1 MVMNTKRD
9 ISGDLRT
16 GMTSADGA
24 GRPVLIRV
32 DGAASDQATVRLYE
46 NGLLR
51 PTRTPVFDRVVE
63 QARRIF
69 SCTTSLLTIIDEDND
84 RQFFKAEAGLML
96 AADEARETSL
106 AYSFCRIVVAN
117 SAPLVIADARS
128 DPRVRGHEAIGKF
141 GVIAYLGVP
150 VKDETG
156 KAIAA
161 LCVAETRPRAW
172 TSANVEVLQ
181 SFAEGVSTQI
191 KSMVLS
197 ERMRIDAGRPQGGGD
212 ATARKYPSA
221 SLTYY
226 HGPDGTEKID
236 AATAET
242 QRIWGI
248 SAAEYMEAFGDVFGF
263 CLVEDYPLARA
274 SFGNSAGGMIPWH
287 HRWRIRLPHGQVKWL
302 EGHGLPV
309 SSPGGAIIWKCAISD
324 VTPGYS

>member
-117 SAPLVIADARS
+117 SAPLVIADARI
-128 DPRVRGHEAIGKF
+128 DPRFSGHLAIGRF
-141 GVIAYLGVP
+141 GVVAYLGVP

-156 KAIAA
+156 RAIAA
-161 LCVAETRPRAW
+161 LCVAESRPRDW

-181 SFAEGVSTQI
+181 AFAEGVSTQI
-191 KSMVLS
+191 KTMVLS
-197 ERMRIDAGRPQGGGD
+197 ERMRTAIGQEPGGASALPQP
-212 ATARKYPSA
+212 TSA
-221 SLTYY
+221 VLTY
-226 HGPDGTEKID
+226 HHAPDGTETID

-242 QRIWGI
+242 QQIWGI
-248 SAAEYMEAFGDVFGF
+248 PAAEYMARFGDVFAF
-263 CLVEDYPLARA
+263 CMVEDYPLARA
-274 SFGNSAGGMIPWH
+274 SFGNSAAGMIPWH
-287 HRWRIRLPHGQVKWL
+287 HRWRIRLPDGQVKWL
-302 EGHGLPV
+302 EGHGLPA
-309 SSPGGAIIWKCAISD
+309 SGRNGGLTWDCTINDATRLTS
-324 VTPGYS
+324 